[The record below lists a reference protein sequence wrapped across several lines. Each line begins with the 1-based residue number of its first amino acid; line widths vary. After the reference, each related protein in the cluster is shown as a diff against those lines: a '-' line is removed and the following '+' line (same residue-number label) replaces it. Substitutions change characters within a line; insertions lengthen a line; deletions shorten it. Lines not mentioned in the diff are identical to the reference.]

1 MALHAFCDE
10 GSNAAAFPLSTLFM
24 TIENKGGSDE
34 TSPSSPEAR
43 ADALLNEAWKPG
55 IEHCYVC
62 SSYLFKVVRF
72 FFLQLNALA

>member
-24 TIENKGGSDE
+24 TIENKGGPDV

-43 ADALLNEAWKPG
+43 ADALLNKAWKPG
-55 IEHCYVC
+55 AEDNYTVILVF
-62 SSYLFKVVRF
+62 SIS
-72 FFLQLNALA
+72 